1 MSCTTQSSRGMMKS
15 GAWYAPYALLV
26 VLSLAQV
33 CLAQEQAQKRGKRP
47 NQPTSRRTQ
56 RVVPMKEIHVTGP
69 DGKVKFILGSNP
81 ERLTFTVTR
90 EDTTVIEPSSLD
102 MRMDGYDLSS
112 GVIFNSLESYRIDE
126 TYPWYGVHSTAVN
139 HCNGAKVSLTHD
151 LSQTAYVLEIRAFND
166 GVAYRHVIPG
176 DANAVRVP
184 NEYSQFL
191 LPAGSTVWYHN
202 LDGHYEAEYNQR
214 DIAEVKAGQWAGPP
228 LTFQLPGNAGYG
240 SITEA
245 CQVNYAGMALEC
257 DGRRSWI
264 VGLGHRQPLSY
275 PFELRYGRD
284 NGKRLAKPA
293 SVTGT
298 ITTPWRVVLAARDLN
313 GLVNSDIVPNL
324 CPAPDP
330 KLFPQGARTPWCEP
344 GLAVWKYVDGGGSNS
359 FETMQSFSQM
369 GGQIGAKYHILEGFA
384 YGWSDDQIR
393 QFVEYS
399 KQQGVRVLFWRHSN
413 QLRTPEAQDAFFGR
427 LQKLG
432 VAGAKIDF
440 FDHEAKEL
448 VDLYETLIKK
458 AAQHQLVIDFHGA
471 NKPSGLLRTYPNEML
486 REGVRGMESSSLKQR
501 ARHETIL
508 PFTRYLAGPTDYT
521 TMIFTER
528 RRDSSWAHQIACLA
542 TFQSP
547 MLTIAAHPKSVLD
560 NPAVDV
566 IKSIKPVWDETIVL
580 PESKIGDLSV
590 FARRSGDM
598 WILAVMSAGPE
609 RTIRVPL
616 SFLGDGSYK
625 ASLVRDNKENS
636 GAVVL
641 DNQTLQRNDTLTIEM
656 VSGGGFVGRF
666 TK

>member
-1 MSCTTQSSRGMMKS
+1 MQRS
-15 GAWYAPYALLV
+15 LV
-26 VLSLAQV
+26 VPFAMVMALSLAQMGTG
-33 CLAQEQAQKRGKRP
+33 QEQAQKRGQRSS
-47 NQPTSRRTQ
+47 QPTSRRSQ
-56 RVVPMKEIHVTGP
+56 RVVPMKEVQVASP
-69 DGKVKFILGSNP
+69 DGKVKFTLGSNP
-81 ERLTFTVTR
+81 ERLTYTVML
-90 EDTTVIEPSSLD
+90 DNTTVIEPSSLD
-102 MRMDGYDLSS
+102 MRLNGYDLSS
-112 GVIFNSLESYRIDE
+112 GVIFEKLEAYDIDE
-126 TYPWYGVHSTAVN
+126 TYPWHGVHSTAINRCHGV
-139 HCNGAKVSLTHD
+139 KVSLTHD

-166 GVAYRHVIPG
+166 GIAYRHVIAG
-176 DANAVRVP
+176 EANVVRVP
-184 NEYSQFL
+184 NEYSQFV
-191 LPAGSTVWYHN
+191 LPAGSMVWYHD
-202 LDGHYEAEYNQR
+202 LSGHYEAEYKQQ
-214 DIAEVKAGQWAGPP
+214 DVAEVKAGQWAGPP
-228 LTFQLPGNAGYG
+228 LTFQLPGGGYG

-257 DGRRSWI
+257 DGRRGW
-264 VGLGHRQPLSY
+264 VTGLGHRHPLNY
-275 PFELRYGRD
+275 PFELRYGRE
-284 NGKRLAKPA
+284 NGRRLATPA

-298 ITTPWRVVLAARDLN
+298 ITTPWRVVLVARDLN
-313 GLVNSDIVPNL
+313 GLVNSDVVPNL
-324 CPAPDP
+324 CPSPDP
-330 KLFPQGARTPWCEP
+330 KLFPQGAKTPWCEP
-344 GLAVWKYVDGGGSNS
+344 GLAVWNYVDRNYVPGGGSNS
-359 FETMQSFSQM
+359 FENMKKFSQM

-393 QFVEYS
+393 AFVEYS

-413 QLRTPEAQDAFFGR
+413 QLRTPEAQDAFFQR
-427 LQKLG
+427 LQELG

-471 NKPSGLLRTYPNEML
+471 NKPSGLLRTYPNEMI

-508 PFTRYLAGPTDYT
+508 PFTRYLAGPADYT
-521 TMIFTER
+521 TMIFTQR
-528 RRDSSWAHQIACLA
+528 RADSSWAHQIACLA

-547 MLTIAAHPKSVLD
+547 MLTIAAHPQSVLD

-580 PESKIGDLSV
+580 PESKIGDLSI

-598 WILAVMSAGPE
+598 WILAVMSAGPA

-616 SFLGDGSYK
+616 SFLGNGPYK
-625 ASLVRDNKENS
+625 ASLVRDNKERPD
-636 GAVVL
+636 AVVL
-641 DNQTLQRNDTLTIEM
+641 DNQTLQRNDTLIIEM